1 VIDPKR
7 LPTPEQ
13 LHAWLEAHGWTPESP
28 LRDDPEDGILFTY
41 KDKSDF
47 GEDLTVLAPRT
58 IAATPRYGL
67 RVRDIVVSAAGLAR
81 RPEAEVYEEML
92 AMRPRATVA

>member
-13 LHAWLEAHGWTPESP
+13 MHAWLAAHGWTPESP
-28 LRDDPEDGILFTY
+28 LPKDPEDGIIFTF
-41 KDKSDF
+41 DQRSDDD
-47 GEDLTVLAPRT
+47 EEITVIAPRT
-58 IAATPRYGL
+58 VAATPRYGL
-67 RVRDIVVSAAGLAR
+67 RVRDIVASAAGFSG